1 MRGPQSEPAPL
12 ENQGCRSS
20 NVASRKFRA
29 MCCAS
34 SACAVSASSK
44 SRKRTRSNTVG
55 RTLSGKMSGSDF
67 STRPAP
73 IAQDGTRKMDAG
85 RMGP

>member
-1 MRGPQSEPAPL
+1 
-12 ENQGCRSS
+12 
-20 NVASRKFRA
+20 
-29 MCCAS
+29 
-34 SACAVSASSK
+34 
-44 SRKRTRSNTVG
+44 VG

-85 RMGP
+85 RIGADDVLPSGTTHARF